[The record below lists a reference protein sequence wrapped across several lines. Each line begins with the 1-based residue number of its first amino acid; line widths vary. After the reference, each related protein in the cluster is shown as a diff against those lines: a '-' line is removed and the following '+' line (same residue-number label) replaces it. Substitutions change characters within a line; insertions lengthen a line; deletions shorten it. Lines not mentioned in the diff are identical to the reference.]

1 MRRLL
6 GVIGLALLA
15 VSATTIGCQQVEL
28 TGRRQMVLV
37 SADKE
42 MAMGA
47 SAYDEVIA
55 REKASANASHAE
67 MVYRV
72 GRRIAAVTGRDDFQW
87 EFRLFDSP
95 TQNAFCLPGGKVA
108 VYEGIL
114 PVCENEAGLAVVMG
128 HEVAHAIARHGAER
142 MSQGMAVERLGGV
155 IQQVAKK
162 QETVS
167 DELIMKA
174 YGAGAQYGVMLPF
187 SRSHELEADRMG
199 LVYMAKAGYDPDEAP
214 RFWERFS
221 KLNSGKSG
229 SGVALLGGIAAK
241 ISEYAST
248 HPPDARRAADLRDQL
263 PAARALYAAAPQRY
277 ALGDP
282 IVVTTPRR

>member
-1 MRRLL
+1 MKRLI
-6 GVIGLALLA
+6 GVLGLA
-15 VSATTIGCQQVEL
+15 VVATVAAAIGCQQVEL
-28 TGRRQMVLV
+28 TGRRQVVLV

-42 MAMGA
+42 AAMGV
-47 SAYDEVIA
+47 SAYQEVIA
-55 REKASANASHAE
+55 KEKASVNVANAE
-67 MVYRV
+67 MVDRV

-87 EFRLFDSP
+87 EFRLFESP

-114 PVCENEAGLAVVMG
+114 PICENEAGLAVVMG

-162 QETVS
+162 QETIS

-174 YGAGAQYGVMLPF
+174 YGAGSQYGVMLPF

-199 LVYMAKAGYDPDEAP
+199 LIYMAKAGYDPEEAP
-214 RFWERFS
+214 RFWERFG
-221 KLNSGKSG
+221 KLNSGKSA
-229 SGVALLGGIAAK
+229 SGIAQLGGIAAK
-241 ISEYAST
+241 LSEYAST
-248 HPPDARRAADLRDQL
+248 HPPDARRAADLREQL
-263 PAARALYAAAPQRY
+263 PAARALYAAAAQRY
-277 ALGDP
+277 GLGQT
-282 IVVTTPRR
+282 IVVAPAGR